1 MERKLHSYYRG
12 DIIREHEM
20 GGTSSTYTYGKIM
33 HINRLLKQYTAI
45 INLSFL
51 LTSTEGFQD
60 KSAASVNWSKNL
72 SCYAI
77 RSFL

>member
-1 MERKLHSYYRG
+1 
-12 DIIREHEM
+12 
-20 GGTSSTYTYGKIM
+20 M
-33 HINRLLKQYTAI
+33 HINRLLKHCIAI

-51 LTSTEGFQD
+51 LTSTEGFEE